1 MSSLIYKLIGKHDL
15 SNAIDKRH
23 CCAAD
28 ASDDADFTIITE
40 RPFAAVAE
48 LFNFFRR
55 PLLAES
61 GASFQ
66 RFLGCLNV
74 RFREERTLSVSLA
87 KSSRRQAGNG
97 ERISGALL
105 DG

>member
-1 MSSLIYKLIGKHDL
+1 MSSLIYKLIGGHDL

-48 LFNFFRR
+48 LFTFFKR
-55 PLLAES
+55 PLLAVS
-61 GASFQ
+61 G
-66 RFLGCLNV
+66 
-74 RFREERTLSVSLA
+74 LS
-87 KSSRRQAGNG
+87 N
-97 ERISGALL
+97 
-105 DG
+105 

>member
-48 LFNFFRR
+48 LFTFFKR

-61 GASFQ
+61 GS
-66 RFLGCLNV
+66 LNLE
-74 RFREERTLSVSLA
+74 FPERLTS
-87 KSSRRQAGNG
+87 
-97 ERISGALL
+97 ALPPKAAVEVVEF
-105 DG
+105 